1 MHQLLKSH
9 HPVRHAKSFKYAF
22 EGVLHAL
29 LNEPNF
35 RVELVISLFFVSVG
49 IVEHFSLTH
58 WAIQVLAIG
67 LLLCA
72 EIINT
77 VIEEFVDLLVREY
90 HPGVKVI
97 KDMSAAFVL
106 TASITALLV
115 FILLVRGYI
124 FP

>member
-1 MHQLLKSH
+1 MHPILKSH

-35 RVELVISLFFVSVG
+35 RVELVISLFFISVG

-58 WAIQVLAIG
+58 WAILVLAIG

-77 VIEEFVDLLVREY
+77 VIEELVDLLVREY

-106 TASITALLV
+106 TASITTLLV